1 MKMLEAG
8 LRRPSILVIDDDEQI
23 RGLLEELLGEAHDC
37 SSVRS
42 AEEAISVL
50 KAIKFDLVISD
61 INMGAIS
68 GLDLVPY
75 VLKETPETV
84 VVMMSGQQKIDSAI
98 QAMRAGAFDYIT
110 KPLDIPHAEAAVR
123 RALAHHK
130 LLEDKKYYE
139 NNLHDLVRQRTAE
152 IERLAHFDTLTDLP
166 NRLLF
171 EDRLSQALNHTQRE
185 GQILGTLLLRVDRFN
200 KLNDTLGHAL
210 SDRLL
215 CDIAERIRGAIG
227 ERGTV
232 ARFEGD
238 EFAVLLADIT
248 GSEKV
253 IEALGDVS
261 EALKLPFGLHEHE
274 LSITTSIG
282 VSLFPLDGKSVQDLL
297 KHAAV
302 ALDRA
307 RSLGGND
314 YQFYE
319 AQMNSR
325 ALERLTIE
333 ASLRRAVE
341 NNEFELH
348 YQPQFDLRTQQMVGA
363 EALIRWQHPKLGLL
377 LPAKFIPMAEETGLI
392 LPIGEWVLRAA
403 FTQAALWHKGDFGNL
418 RIAVNVSA
426 RQFQQENFVEL
437 IAEIVAAT
445 GIDPSSIELEI
456 TETSIMEN
464 AAQVVT
470 LLSELKQ
477 MGLKIAI
484 DDFGIG
490 YSSLAYLK
498 RLPIDMLKIDRTFIN
513 DATTDP
519 DDAALVVAII
529 TLAHNLRLQ
538 VLAEGVE
545 TEEQLRFL
553 QLLKCDEGQGYFF
566 GRPAPPESLSQM
578 PWKALAIKPA

>member
-1 MKMLEAG
+1 MSEAG
-8 LRRPSILVIDDDEQI
+8 LERPSILIIDDDEQI

-37 SSVRS
+37 TAAKS
-42 AEEAISVL
+42 AEAAISVL

-75 VLKETPETV
+75 VLRETPETV

-110 KPLDIPHAEAAVR
+110 KPLDIHHAEAAVQ

-130 LLEDKKYYE
+130 LLDDKKYYE
-139 NNLHDLVRQRTAE
+139 NNLRALVRQRTRE

-171 EDRLSQALNHTQRE
+171 EDRLSQALNYTQRE
-185 GQILGTLLLRVDRFN
+185 GQILGTLLIRVDRFN

-215 CDIAERIRGAIG
+215 CDIAERIKGAIG

-238 EFAVLLADIT
+238 EFAILLADIT

-253 IEALGDVS
+253 IEALRDVS
-261 EALKLPFGLHEHE
+261 EALKLPFGVHEHE
-274 LSITTSIG
+274 LFITMSIG
-282 VSLFPLDGKSVQDLL
+282 ARLFPVDGKSVQELL
-297 KHAAV
+297 EHAAV

-307 RSLGGND
+307 RMQGGNN

-319 AQMNSR
+319 AQMNAL
-325 ALERLTIE
+325 ALERLTME
-333 ASLRRAVE
+333 ASLRRAVK
-341 NNEFELH
+341 NNEFKLY
-348 YQPQFDLRTQQMVGA
+348 YQPQFDLTTQQMVGV

-403 FTQAALWHKGDFGNL
+403 LAQAALWHNRGLGNL
-418 RIAVNVSA
+418 RIAVNVSP

-437 IAEIVAAT
+437 VLRIVAET
-445 GIDPSSIELEI
+445 VIDPSTIELEI
-456 TETSIMEN
+456 TETSIMQN
-464 AAQVVT
+464 AKHVVA
-470 LLSELKQ
+470 LMSELKQ

-498 RLPIDMLKIDRTFIN
+498 RLPIDMLKIDRTFIS
-513 DATTDP
+513 DAASDP

-545 TEEQLRFL
+545 TVEQLRFL
-553 QLLKCDEGQGYFF
+553 QLLKCDEGQGYFL
-566 GRPAPPESLSQM
+566 GRPAPPESFSLVA
-578 PWKALAIKPA
+578 WKGPRNQAA